1 MSVGQ
6 SRRLIAISAMVTFTL
21 GFLGAAHKNET
32 PSARFLI
39 GIGFTYTFVSVFA
52 DLGAGDMAAA
62 FAILIMIG
70 ALLYEG
76 QDIIGLLSERAN
88 KGTVKV
94 SEKGKKKVA
103 AKAGNG
109 ENLEGSEGVEGV
121 ENTTSGQNTLVR
133 LEKGTRLTRAQKA
146 RRF

>member
-1 MSVGQ
+1 MQVAQ
-6 SRRLIAISAMVTFTL
+6 QRRVIAISAMVTFTL

-39 GIGFTYTFVSVFA
+39 GIGFTFTFVSVFA

-76 QDIIGLLSERAN
+76 QDLIGLLTERAN
-88 KGTVKV
+88 GKVKV
-94 SEKGKKKVA
+94 SKATKSKTGKP
-103 AKAGNG
+103 AKAGAAEG
-109 ENLEGSEGVEGV
+109 LEGIEGGEGG
-121 ENTTSGQNTLVR
+121 EAPTNTGTTVTSMQHSQ
-133 LEKGTRLTRAQKA
+133 RLTRAQRL
-146 RRF
+146 RR

>member
-1 MSVGQ
+1 MMGVAQ
-6 SRRLIAISAMVTFTL
+6 QRRIIAISAMVTFTL
-21 GFLGAAHKNET
+21 GFLGAAHKDET

-76 QDIIGLLSERAN
+76 EDIVGLLSERS
-88 KGTVKV
+88 KGKVKV
-94 SEKGKKKVA
+94 AKSTKTKA
-103 AKAGNG
+103 AVKPGAAEGIEGMEGG
-109 ENLEGSEGVEGV
+109 ENATNLGNSPTVLEGS
-121 ENTTSGQNTLVR
+121 
-133 LEKGTRLTRAQKA
+133 TRLTRAQKA

>member
-1 MSVGQ
+1 MGIAQ
-6 SRRLIAISAMVTFTL
+6 QRRIIAISAMVTFTL

-39 GIGFTYTFVSVFA
+39 GIGFTFTFVSVFA

-76 QDIIGLLSERAN
+76 QDLIGLITERAN
-88 KGTVKV
+88 GKVKV
-94 SEKGKKKVA
+94 GKGSKAKTGKNTKTGA
-103 AKAGNG
+103 AEG
-109 ENLEGSEGVEGV
+109 LEGIEGGEAPT
-121 ENTTSGQNTLVR
+121 NTGTTLTSMEHSQ
-133 LEKGTRLTRAQKA
+133 RLTRAQRL
-146 RRF
+146 RR

>member
-1 MSVGQ
+1 MQ
-6 SRRLIAISAMVTFTL
+6 IAQQRRVIAISAMVTFTL
-21 GFLGAAHKNET
+21 GFLGAAHKEET

-39 GIGFTYTFVSVFA
+39 GIGFTFTFVSVFA

-76 QDIIGLLSERAN
+76 EDLIALISERAN
-88 KGTVKV
+88 GKVKV
-94 SEKGKKKVA
+94 TKKGKKKA
-103 AKAGNG
+103 ATKAGATTG
-109 ENLEGSEGVEGV
+109 TAASPEQLEALEGSGLATQGLSTIEH
-121 ENTTSGQNTLVR
+121 SQ
-133 LEKGTRLTRAQKA
+133 RLTRAQKA

>member
-1 MSVGQ
+1 MQ
-6 SRRLIAISAMVTFTL
+6 IAQQRRVIAISAMVTFTL
-21 GFLGAAHKNET
+21 GFLGAAHKEET

-39 GIGFTYTFVSVFA
+39 GIGFTFTFVSVFA

-76 QDIIGLLSERAN
+76 EDIIGLLTERA
-88 KGTVKV
+88 KGKVKV
-94 SEKGKKKVA
+94 TKKGKTKA
-103 AKAGNG
+103 ATKAGTG
-109 ENLEGSEGVEGV
+109 GGVSASPEQLEALEGSGLATQGLS
-121 ENTTSGQNTLVR
+121 TI
-133 LEKGTRLTRAQKA
+133 EKGTRLTRAQKA

>member
-1 MSVGQ
+1 MGIAQ
-6 SRRLIAISAMVTFTL
+6 QRRVIAISAMVTFTL

-39 GIGFTYTFVSVFA
+39 GIGFTFTFVSVFS

-76 QDIIGLLSERAN
+76 EDIISLFTERAN
-88 KGTVKV
+88 GKVKV
-94 SEKGKKKVA
+94 TKKGKTKA
-103 AKAGNG
+103 AVKAGATSG
-109 ENLEGSEGVEGV
+109 MAASPEQLEGLEGSGLATQGLS
-121 ENTTSGQNTLVR
+121 TI
-133 LEKGTRLTRAQKA
+133 EKGTRLTRAQNS